1 MRTQGRGR
9 AARGRSPGREMGIC
23 VGVWGRRLPVL
34 SALLGALL
42 IIATASRVGAST
54 YYVAPAGSDQAPGT
68 HSAPWQTLRKA
79 LTSLYPGD
87 TLYLRGGLYVENLG
101 GDTPIR
107 IRPATPQAP
116 IQVRAYPR
124 ERPVLQGL
132 LWLHSASSWALNG
145 LNVTGKAGNL
155 QTWHLVKFT
164 NGTGWSFLNAEVWGA
179 NSLAGILVATTTAGY
194 PLAGEPANWR
204 IAGNAIHDIRT
215 QPAIGINTDH
225 CIYVNSGDTPGGVIE
240 HNLLYNATN
249 GEGVKLGGS
258 SASQIGPANVIVRYN
273 TIYNTGQSILVAWS
287 AKNNQL
293 TGNLMQKVGT
303 NYGCIRG
310 YQLTGTGNV
319 ATANA
324 GYGARLLL
332 LNDAGS
338 PASGYPG
345 VQDGG
350 GNLFPLD
357 PRFDT
362 IGPGGFHPLDLAAQ
376 AYGCY
381 YPY

>member
-1 MRTQGRGR
+1 MNQ
-9 AARGRSPGREMGIC
+9 SENEYC

-68 HSAPWQTLRKA
+68 PRAPWQTLRKA

-116 IQVRAYPR
+116 IQVRAYPG

-179 NSLAGILVATTTAGY
+179 NSLAGILVATTT
-194 PLAGEPANWR
+194 AGEPANWR

-287 AKNNQL
+287 ARNNQL

-332 LNDAGS
+332 LNDAG
-338 PASGYPG
+338 YVG
-345 VQDGG
+345 VKNGG

-357 PRFDT
+357 PQFDT